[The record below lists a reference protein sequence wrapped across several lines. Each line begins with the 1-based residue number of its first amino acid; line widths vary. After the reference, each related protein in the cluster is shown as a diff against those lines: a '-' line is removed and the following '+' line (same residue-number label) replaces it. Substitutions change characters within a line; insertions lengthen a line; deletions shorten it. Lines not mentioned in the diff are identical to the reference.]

1 MQGLGRRTDLVV
13 GYPTHG
19 RGMELDHRIIEWNRL
34 ERALKII
41 KLKLELD
48 DPCGSLQPKPKGP
61 QRSSNF
67 ILILMIFKVLS
78 NLSCSMI
85 ACFISDIGYF

>member
-1 MQGLGRRTDLVV
+1 MV

-34 ERALKII
+34 ERTLKI
-41 KLKLELD
+41 KLERD
-48 DPCGSLQPKPKGP
+48 DPCGCLQPKPKGP